1 MLQRKPINP
10 PSHIY
15 PTEPWRIVEKQFY
28 PQLLSQ
34 SETIFSTANGYLGMR
49 GCFEEGNPVHE
60 NGTFINGFY
69 EAWKITYPE
78 IAYGFSQTGQTMVNV
93 TDSKIIK
100 LYVDD
105 EPFSLP
111 KANLLSYERVLDMK
125 AGTLDREIVWEMPS
139 GKHVAIKSRRLV
151 SFEHRHLAAIS
162 YEVTVLNAPAL
173 VTIIAEMRNDPPQQ
187 FEEEDPRLG
196 RGFQGR
202 VLLPQVHYRKKGRL
216 VLGHA
221 TGASKMTLACGTD
234 HILETD
240 CPYSSESKTEENSGT
255 VVFSIEAQPNKP
267 IQLTKYMAYHTSSRF
282 PVDDLCASVERTLDR
297 ARANGFQDLLSGQQK
312 YLEDFWRR
320 SDVQLEGHSDKK
332 HRAPEIQQAIR
343 FNLFQILQAAARAE
357 DTGIPAKGLTG
368 QAYDGHYFW
377 DSEVYVLPFLI
388 YTVPR
393 LAKNQLEFRY
403 RILDKARQ
411 RAQIL
416 HEKGAKFP
424 WRTINGEEASA
435 FYAAGTAQY
444 HINADIMYA
453 LQKYVEV
460 TGDEEFLHDK
470 GVEMLVET
478 ARLWYGHGFFS
489 KQAGGKF
496 CIHGIT
502 GPDEYT
508 TVVDNNTYTNLM
520 AQNNLRCAAKQAEAL
535 RHKDPD
541 RFAILAERIG
551 LHHQEIKDWQR
562 AAENMYIP
570 FSEELGIN
578 PQDDNF
584 LDKQVWDF
592 KNTPRDQYPLLLHF
606 HPLEIYRRQV
616 IKQADVVLG
625 MFLLGQKYSR
635 DQKQRNF
642 DYYDPLTTGDSS
654 LSVGIQS
661 ILAAEIG
668 YAQKAL
674 AYANYAVLMDL
685 GNVEGNVKDGCH
697 IASMGASWMVL
708 VNGFGGMRDYDGVLS
723 FDPRLPE
730 SFKKLRFLLTFRG
743 QLLEVSIES
752 ETVTYLL
759 QEGSVLTIKHQGKEI
774 KLSPGKAVTTTIK
787 KEELGGGQK

>member
-1 MLQRKPINP
+1 MLQKKPLNP
-10 PSHIY
+10 PHHVY

-28 PQLLSQ
+28 PRFLSQ

-49 GCFEEGNPVHE
+49 GCFEEGAPVHE

-69 EAWKITYPE
+69 ESWEITYPE
-78 IAYGFSQTGQTMVNV
+78 IAYGFSKTGQTMVNV
-93 TDSKIIK
+93 TDTKIIK

-111 KANLLSYERVLDMK
+111 EANLLSYVRALDMK

-162 YEVTVLNAPAL
+162 YEVTVLNAPAPI
-173 VTIIAEMRNDPPQQ
+173 TIVSEMRNNPPHQ
-187 FEEEDPRLG
+187 FSEEDPRLG
-196 RGFQGR
+196 KGFQGR
-202 VLLPQVHYRKKGRL
+202 VLLPQIHYRKKSRV

-221 TGASKMTLACGTD
+221 TGASKMTLACGTH

-240 CPYSSESKTEENSGT
+240 CDFSSESRAEENLGK
-255 VVFSIEAQPNKP
+255 VVFSIQAEPGKP
-267 IQLTKYMAYHTSSRF
+267 IQLTKYIAYHTS
-282 PVDDLCASVERTLDR
+282 PHIPADELCASVERTLDR
-297 ARANGFQDLLSGQQK
+297 AVASGFQALLDSQQK

-320 SDVQLEGHSDKK
+320 SDVQIEGHAGRK

-388 YTVPR
+388 YTLPR

-403 RILDKARQ
+403 RILDKSRQ
-411 RAQIL
+411 RAQEL

-460 TGDEEFLHDK
+460 TGDEDFLRSK
-470 GVEMLVET
+470 GVEILVET

-489 KQAGGKF
+489 QQAGGKF

-508 TVVDNNTYTNLM
+508 TVVENNTYTNLM
-520 AQNNLRCAAKQAEAL
+520 AQNNLRCAGARAEAL
-535 RHKDPD
+535 RRQDPE
-541 RFAILAERIG
+541 RFATLSERIG

-570 FSEELGIN
+570 FSEKLGFN

-616 IKQADVVLG
+616 IKQADVVLA
-625 MFLLGQKYSR
+625 MFLLGQKFSR
-635 DQKQRNF
+635 EQKQRNF

-668 YAQKAL
+668 YSQKAL
-674 AYANYAVLMDL
+674 AYATYAVLMDL

-723 FDPRLPE
+723 FDPKLPE
-730 SFKKLRFLLTFRG
+730 SIKRLRFPLTFRG
-743 QLLEVSIES
+743 QFLEVTIER
-752 ETVTYLL
+752 EAATYLL
-759 QEGSVLTIKHQGKEI
+759 QEGTGLTIKHQDKEI
-774 KLSPGKAVTTTIK
+774 HLSPGKPVTAKIQP
-787 KEELGGGQK
+787 L

>member
-1 MLQRKPINP
+1 MLQKKPVNP
-10 PSHIY
+10 PKHIY
-15 PTEPWRIVEKQFY
+15 PIEPWRIVEKQFY
-28 PQLLSQ
+28 PRFLSQ

-60 NGTFINGFY
+60 NGTFINGFF
-69 EAWKITYPE
+69 ESWKITYPE
-78 IAYGFSQTGQTMVNV
+78 IAYGFSKTGQTMVNV
-93 TDSKIIK
+93 TDTKIIK

-111 KANLLSYERVLDMK
+111 EASLSSYERVLDMR
-125 AGTLDREIVWEMPS
+125 AGTLNREIIWEMPS
-139 GKHVAIKSRRLV
+139 GKQVSIKSRRLV
-151 SFEHRHLAAIS
+151 SFEHRHLAAMS
-162 YEVTVLNAPAL
+162 YEVTVLNGDAP
-173 VTIIAEMRNDPPQQ
+173 VTISSEMRNNPPQQ
-187 FEEEDPRLG
+187 FSEDDPRQG
-196 RGFQGR
+196 KGFKGR
-202 VLLPQVHYRKKGRL
+202 VLLSQIHYRKKQRVL
-216 VLGHA
+216 LGHA

-234 HILETD
+234 HLLETD
-240 CPYSSESKTEENSGT
+240 CGYSSETRAEENVGK
-255 VVFSIEAQPNKP
+255 VVFSVAAQTGKP
-267 IQLTKYMAYHTSSRF
+267 IRLTKYMAYHTSAHI
-282 PVDDLCASVERTLDR
+282 PADELCASVERTLDR
-297 ARANGFQDLLSGQQK
+297 AVASGFQELLDSQQK

-320 SDVQLEGHSDKK
+320 SDVQIEGHADHR

-343 FNLFQILQAAARAE
+343 FNLLQILQAAARAGN
-357 DTGIPAKGLTG
+357 TGIPAKGLTG

-377 DSEVYVLPFLI
+377 DSEIYVLPFLT
-388 YTVPR
+388 YTTPR

-403 RILDKARQ
+403 SILDKSRQ
-411 RAQIL
+411 RAQEL
-416 HEKGAKFP
+416 HEQGAKFP

-453 LQKYVEV
+453 LHKYVEA
-460 TGDEEFLHDK
+460 TGDQDFLTEK

-489 KQAGGKF
+489 EQAGGKF
-496 CIHGIT
+496 CIHGVT

-520 AQNNLRCAAKQAEAL
+520 AQNNLRCAAEQAEEL
-535 RHKDPD
+535 RRQDPE
-541 RFAILAERIG
+541 RFDILTERIG
-551 LHHQEIKDWQR
+551 LHHQEIKDWRR
-562 AAENMYIP
+562 AAEEMYIP
-570 FSEELGIN
+570 YSEKLGMN
-578 PQDDNF
+578 PQDDTF

-616 IKQADVVLG
+616 IKQADVVLAL
-625 MFLLGQKYSR
+625 FLLGQKFSR

-668 YAQKAL
+668 YMAKAL

-723 FDPRLPE
+723 FHPRLPKA
-730 SFKKLRFLLTFRG
+730 FQKLRFPLTFRG
-743 QLLEVSIES
+743 QFLEVSLEQDRA
-752 ETVTYLL
+752 TYLL
-759 QEGSVLTIKHQGKEI
+759 KEGTGLTIIHQDKEI
-774 KLSPGKAVTTTIK
+774 KLTPGKAVTAKIK
-787 KEELGGGQK
+787 AE

>member
-1 MLQRKPINP
+1 MLQKKPLNP
-10 PSHIY
+10 PHHIY

-28 PQLLSQ
+28 PLFLSQ

-60 NGTFINGFY
+60 NGTFINGFF
-69 EAWKITYPE
+69 ESWKITYPE
-78 IAYGFSQTGQTMVNV
+78 IAYGFSKTGQTMVNV
-93 TDSKIIK
+93 TDTKIIK

-111 KANLLSYERVLDMK
+111 EANLISYERALDLK

-162 YEVTVLNAPAL
+162 YEVTVLNAAAP
-173 VTIIAEMRNDPPQQ
+173 VTIISEMRNDPPRQ
-187 FEEEDPRLG
+187 FSEEDPRLG

-202 VLLPQVHYRKKGRL
+202 VLMPQVHYRKKGRV
-216 VLGHA
+216 VLGHI

-240 CPYSSESKTEENSGT
+240 CSYSYESRAEENLGK
-255 VVFSIEAQPNKP
+255 VAYAIQAEPGKP
-267 IQLTKYMAYHTSSRF
+267 IKLTKYISYHTSSHI
-282 PVDDLCASVERTLDR
+282 PADELCTSVERTLDR
-297 ARANGFQDLLSGQQK
+297 AVASGFQDLLDGQQK
-312 YLEDFWRR
+312 YLEEFWRR
-320 SDVQLEGHSDKK
+320 GDVQIEGSPSRKN
-332 HRAPEIQQAIR
+332 RAPEMQQAIR

-388 YTVPR
+388 YTKPR
-393 LAKNQLEFRY
+393 LAKNQLDFRY

-411 RAQIL
+411 RAQEL
-416 HEKGAKFP
+416 HEKGATFP

-460 TGDEEFLHDK
+460 TGDEDFLHDK
-470 GVEMLVET
+470 GVELLAET

-489 KQAGGKF
+489 KQREGKF
-496 CIHGIT
+496 CIHGVT

-508 TVVDNNTYTNLM
+508 TVVDDNTYTNLM
-520 AQNNLRCAAKQAEAL
+520 AQNNLYYAAEKAEAM
-535 RHKDPD
+535 RRQGPE
-541 RFAILAERIG
+541 RFAALAEKIG
-551 LHHQEIKDWQR
+551 LHHQEIKEWQR
-562 AAENMYIP
+562 AAEEMYIP
-570 FSEELGIN
+570 FSEKLKIN
-578 PQDDNF
+578 PQDDTF

-592 KNTPRDQYPLLLHF
+592 KNTPHDQYPLLLHF

-616 IKQADVVLG
+616 IKQADVVLA
-625 MFLLGQKYSR
+625 MFLLGQKFSPE
-635 DQKQRNF
+635 QKQRNF
-642 DYYDPLTTGDSS
+642 NYYDPLTTGDSS
-654 LSVGIQS
+654 LSVGVQS

-668 YAQKAL
+668 YLQKAM
-674 AYANYAVLMDL
+674 AYAQYAVLMDL

-708 VNGFGGMRDYDGVLS
+708 VNGFGGMREHEGVLS
-723 FDPRLPE
+723 FNPRLPE
-730 SFKKLRFLLTFRG
+730 PINKLRFPLTFRG
-743 QLLEVSIES
+743 QFLEVNIDQES
-752 ETVTYLL
+752 ATYLL
-759 QEGSVLTIKHQGKEI
+759 REGTGLTIKHQEKAI
-774 KLSPGKAVTTTIK
+774 NLSPGKPVSVKIQS
-787 KEELGGGQK
+787 E